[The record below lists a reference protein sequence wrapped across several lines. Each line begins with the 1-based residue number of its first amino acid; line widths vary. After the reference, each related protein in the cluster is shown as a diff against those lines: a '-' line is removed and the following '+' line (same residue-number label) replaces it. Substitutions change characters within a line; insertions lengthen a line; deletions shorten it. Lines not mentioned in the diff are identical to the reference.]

1 MMLYT
6 LIVVGLLAGGETKSM
21 IVDTQIAKEQCLI
34 KAGAASE
41 VLNEEAS
48 RNKQYYKM
56 NYQLPD
62 HAVMGG
68 DIHCNKMLGSA
79 QEDVTGITK
88 DVTNV
93 AKNTTG
99 VTGKYKTLGEV
110 K

>member
-1 MMLYT
+1 MLYT
-6 LIVVGLLAGGETKSM
+6 LIVVGILASGETRS
-21 IVDTQIAKEQCLI
+21 IVVDTYITKEQCLI

-41 VLNEEAS
+41 ILNKEAS
-48 RNKQYYKM
+48 RNKEYYKM

-79 QEDVTGITK
+79 QDDVTS
-88 DVTNV
+88 VTS
-93 AKNTTG
+93 
-99 VTGKYKTLGEV
+99 KYKTLGDV

>member
-6 LIVVGLLAGGETKSM
+6 LIVVGILASGETKSI
-21 IVDTQIAKEQCLI
+21 IVDTYITKEQCLI
-34 KAGAASE
+34 KAGVASE
-41 VLNEEAS
+41 LLNKEAS

-79 QEDVTGITK
+79 KEDVAF
-88 DVTNV
+88 VTS
-93 AKNTTG
+93 
-99 VTGKYKTLGEV
+99 KYKTLGEV

>member
-1 MMLYT
+1 MLYT
-6 LIVVGLLAGGETKSM
+6 LIVVGLLASGETKS
-21 IVDTQIAKEQCLI
+21 IVVDTHITKEQCLI

-41 VLNEEAS
+41 VLNKEAS

-79 QEDVTGITK
+79 QD

-99 VTGKYKTLGEV
+99 VTSKYKTLV
-110 K
+110 NYK

>member
-1 MMLYT
+1 MLYT
-6 LIVVGLLAGGETKSM
+6 LIVVGLLASGETKSI
-21 IVDTQIAKEQCLI
+21 IVDTYITKEQCLI

-41 VLNEEAS
+41 VLNKESS

-79 QEDVTGITK
+79 QD

-93 AKNTTG
+93 MKSATG
-99 VTGKYKTLGEV
+99 VTSKYKTLV
-110 K
+110 NYK

>member
-1 MMLYT
+1 MLYT
-6 LIVVGLLAGGETKSM
+6 LIVVGILAGGETKS
-21 IVDTQIAKEQCLI
+21 IVVDTYITKEQCLI

-41 VLNEEAS
+41 ILNKEAS

-68 DIHCNKMLGSA
+68 DIHCNKMLSSA
-79 QEDVTGITK
+79 KEDV
-88 DVTNV
+88 DNV
-93 AKNTTG
+93 SDK
-99 VTGKYKTLGEV
+99 VKRKYGEV

>member
-1 MMLYT
+1 MLYT
-6 LIVVGLLAGGETKSM
+6 LIVVGLLAGGETRS
-21 IVDTQIAKEQCLI
+21 IVVDTYITKEQCLI

-41 VLNEEAS
+41 ILNKEAS
-48 RNKQYYKM
+48 RNKEYYKM

-79 QEDVTGITK
+79 QDDVTS
-88 DVTNV
+88 VTS
-93 AKNTTG
+93 
-99 VTGKYKTLGEV
+99 KYKTLGDV

>member
-1 MMLYT
+1 MLYA
-6 LIVVGLLAGGETKSM
+6 LLVVGLLASGETKSI
-21 IVDTQIAKEQCLI
+21 IVDTHITKEQCLI

-41 VLNEEAS
+41 ILNKEAS

-68 DIHCNKMLGSA
+68 DIHCNKMLSSA
-79 QEDVTGITK
+79 KEDV
-88 DVTNV
+88 DNV
-93 AKNTTG
+93 SDK
-99 VTGKYKTLGEV
+99 VKRKYGEV

>member
-1 MMLYT
+1 MLYA
-6 LIVVGLLAGGETKSM
+6 LIVVGLLAGGETKS
-21 IVDTQIAKEQCLI
+21 IVVDTYITKEQCLI

-41 VLNEEAS
+41 ILNKEAS

-79 QEDVTGITK
+79 KEDVANVTKNATGITDK
-88 DVTNV
+88 V
-93 AKNTTG
+93 KR
-99 VTGKYKTLGEV
+99 KYGEV

>member
-1 MMLYT
+1 MLYT
-6 LIVVGLLAGGETKSM
+6 LIVVGLLASGETKS
-21 IVDTQIAKEQCLI
+21 IVVDTHITKEQCLI

-41 VLNEEAS
+41 VLNKEAS
-48 RNKQYYKM
+48 RNKQYYKL

-79 QEDVTGITK
+79 ED

-99 VTGKYKTLGEV
+99 VTDNTTGVTSKYRTLGEV